1 MRFCIDAGHNYA
13 KYDTGAE
20 GNGLRE
26 QDITFGIAEILKKLL
41 VSAGHKVVMTR
52 NSITDILGTSMNSS
66 ISTRVRICNTNNCD
80 YFVSIHCNSHTSIA
94 SGTEVLIYGRGGQAE
109 KFAEKV
115 LKEIVTDLGTF
126 NRGIKVQNVG
136 VIRDTKCPAILVE
149 TAFINNPKEAELL
162 KNNQY
167 EFAYAIY
174 KGICKYLNLPINKSE
189 ENEMVFFEEVQIT
202 VADAKKVLKNKVG
215 LADETIT
222 FLECY
227 KYGEDLIKKIAKA
240 VEV

>member
-41 VSAGHKVVMTR
+41 VSAGHEVVMTR
-52 NSITDILGTSMNSS
+52 DAITDILGISDNSS
-66 ISTRVRICNTNNCD
+66 INARVKMCNQNNCD
-80 YFVSIHCNSHTSIA
+80 YLISIHCNSHTSIA
-94 SGTEVLIYGRGGQAE
+94 SGTEVLVYGRGGQAE
-109 KFAEKV
+109 KLAEKV
-115 LKEIVTDLGTF
+115 LKEIVTDLGTI
-126 NRGIKVQNVG
+126 NRGVKEKNVG
-136 VIRDTKCPAILVE
+136 VLRDTRCPAILVE
-149 TAFINNPKEAELL
+149 TAFINNPEEAKLL

-174 KGICKYLNLPINKSE
+174 KGVCKYLGEPTKESE
-189 ENEMVFFEEVQIT
+189 EEYGMLNEIT
-202 VADAKKVLKNKVG
+202 VADAKEILKNKVG

-240 VEV
+240 VNQ